1 MAPFTTKQSLE
12 EIEQLQNLLDQ
23 KKSQLLRSADAS
35 PAPAE
40 EDEKKDD
47 EEVARSALG
56 RLTEMS
62 RRLAD
67 ASKNVDQADADAAH
81 DAALEA
87 AEDEEVASIVSG
99 PKHVYGGSISS
110 SGQPSSDTQVDAF
123 TESILQSK
131 GTNCPY
137 VGDPASPIATDR
149 SPQRQDV
156 LVGLWCLGG

>member
-87 AEDEEVASIVSG
+87 AS
-99 PKHVYGGSISS
+99 
-110 SGQPSSDTQVDAF
+110 
-123 TESILQSK
+123 
-131 GTNCPY
+131 
-137 VGDPASPIATDR
+137 
-149 SPQRQDV
+149 
-156 LVGLWCLGG
+156 